1 MNPSLNLIFF
11 KLYQMK
17 VEKYKLS
24 FQENIEDIKIG
35 GLHIFLPE
43 KIFEHGKDK
52 ATISITLY
60 DKTNLNTFL
69 FNIYYG
75 NNIAYV
81 QTDVLSRHVYEF
93 IFKDINTPNIKEDK
107 YEFKE
112 LDNLG
117 NNNRKRLTLINY
129 KSDNIEIKGIDL
141 SLSAIIS
148 ENTLES
154 EITFN
159 QISVL
164 DLINQIFIIQPI
176 REKNEYD
183 IKFFENNKD
192 KLIEFE
198 KDFNIFLKKN
208 KYDYMAY
215 GVKLEEKYGVMD
227 EHGSLDLNR
236 DINYLNDIFGNNSF
250 LEVELF
256 WNYSLCRFFI
266 DNDKTKIF
274 EKKSVIQAFIK
285 KLTEIKNKIK
295 DEKERKDIKNE
306 TDNELPLYEKF
317 RTIYTLFTIL
327 FMKAN
332 PFEEVNEIENLNI
345 RYVITSQK
353 ENNSIMDK
361 TYKFYNK
368 FVDSL
373 TEDSAI
379 FPYLLYVDGGSGYY
393 KKDDV
398 YTFDLKNLDML
409 KTHLKQVFPKVIIF
423 CYINKGEEA
432 LTESE
437 FGGIVLNEFYITEK
451 KFIDYNTD
459 KLIDITEEEKDDI
472 AMSLFL
478 YLFHEASG
486 HKKYALSEKE
496 NISPKKIFNKAN
508 KIIKLEYQNDYVLNE
523 DNCEYILKS
532 KRNPKKGD
540 SGHFLELCY
549 GKYDNTLIIEI
560 LRKMKNKGK
569 LINYPELFTDN
580 GKKLNEYVSL
590 RKQIEEN
597 NIIIDFKYEISI
609 DDEIKQM
616 KSELEKVKQSNPNN
630 KIEIFKEQIS
640 TEDKMDKNILNKGK
654 RNRNDIKLEK
664 DDFECDINENKGK
677 KYTKEY
683 TLNFIKSNNNTE
695 KEVIKDE
702 KFNEDIK
709 ENEKKYLTREER
721 INYAIKRVGEK
732 FNIYPGALWKQNLIK
747 IKKEISI
754 NDPYYYDISL
764 LLR

>member
-11 KLYQMK
+11 KLYRMK

-35 GLHIFLPE
+35 ESHIFLPE
-43 KIFEHGKDK
+43 NIFEQGKDK
-52 ATISITLY
+52 TTISITLY
-60 DKTNLNTFL
+60 DKTNSNTFI

-81 QTDVLSRHVYEF
+81 QTDALSRHVYEF
-93 IFKDINTPNIKEDK
+93 IFKDFNTLNIKEDK

-117 NNNRKRLTLINY
+117 NNNRKRLSLINY
-129 KSDNIEIKGIDL
+129 KSDNIEINGIDL
-141 SLSAIIS
+141 SLSGIIS
-148 ENTLES
+148 ENSLES
-154 EITFN
+154 KIAFN

-183 IKFFENNKD
+183 INFFEYNKD
-192 KLIEFE
+192 KLIKFE
-198 KDFNIFLKKN
+198 KDFNTFFQKN
-208 KYDYMAY
+208 KSDYKAY
-215 GVKLEEKYGVMD
+215 GEQIEKKYRVII

-236 DINYLNDIFGNNSF
+236 DMNYLNAIFVNNYF
-250 LEVELF
+250 LQVELF

-274 EKKSVIQAFIK
+274 EKKNVIQIFIK
-285 KLTEIKNKIK
+285 KLSEIKNKLTT
-295 DEKERKDIKNE
+295 ENG
-306 TDNELPLYEKF
+306 LPLYEKF

-327 FMKAN
+327 FMKTE
-332 PFEEVNEIENLNI
+332 PFQEVDEIENLNI
-345 RYVITSQK
+345 RYVITSK
-353 ENNSIMDK
+353 KKNNSIMDK
-361 TYKFYNK
+361 AYKFYNK
-368 FVDSL
+368 VVDSI

-379 FPYLLYVDGGSGYY
+379 FPYLLYVYCGSGYY

-409 KTHLKQVFPKVIIF
+409 KTHLKQTFPKVIIF

-459 KLIDITEEEKDDI
+459 KLIDITEDEKDDI

-478 YLFHEASG
+478 YLFNESSG
-486 HKKYALSEKE
+486 HKKYAL
-496 NISPKKIFNKAN
+496 
-508 KIIKLEYQNDYVLNE
+508 LL
-523 DNCEYILKS
+523 
-532 KRNPKKGD
+532 
-540 SGHFLELCY
+540 
-549 GKYDNTLIIEI
+549 EI

-569 LINYPELFTDN
+569 LINYPEIFTDN
-580 GKKLNEYVSL
+580 GKKLDEYASL

-597 NIIIDFKYEISI
+597 NIKTDFKYDISI
-609 DDEIKQM
+609 DHEIKQM
-616 KSELEKVKQSNPNN
+616 KNELKKINLTNPNN
-630 KIEIFKEQIS
+630 KIEIFKEQILIK
-640 TEDKMDKNILNKGK
+640 DKMDKNILLNRGK
-654 RNRNDIKLEK
+654 RNRNNINLEK
-664 DDFECDINENKGK
+664 E
-677 KYTKEY
+677 
-683 TLNFIKSNNNTE
+683 S
-695 KEVIKDE
+695 
-702 KFNEDIK
+702 
-709 ENEKKYLTREER
+709 NEKKFHTMEER
-721 INYAIKRVGEK
+721 LNYAIKRVGEN
-732 FNIYPGALWKQNLIK
+732 FNIYPGPLWKQNLIK

-764 LLR
+764 LLRECYIKF